1 VRLPAQAEK
10 GIQVGVLMLRATGIP
25 LLIFAVLEVSCAA
38 GQDQTAAPP
47 AERLQHAHHERAT
60 PAPDFTLDDLDG
72 DEFRL
77 SEHVGE
83 AVMLLYFWASCCEPC
98 RVEMPH
104 LERLQQ
110 TYREQG
116 FRVIA
121 ISMDPPE
128 TRARVRSFV
137 SRDDYSFTVLLDEET
152 AVMQVYNPRRASP
165 FSALVDREGNVVWS
179 REGYSPG
186 DEVMLEELLRGELG
200 LEGGENR

>member
-1 VRLPAQAEK
+1 MRARFFSLRC
-10 GIQVGVLMLRATGIP
+10 GIRHVLRRRSGPGRGTSEREL
-25 LLIFAVLEVSCAA
+25 AA
-38 GQDQTAAPP
+38 HGSRQG
-47 AERLQHAHHERAT
+47 HA
-60 PAPDFTLDDLDG
+60 APDFTLDDLDG
-72 DEFRL
+72 AEFRL

-83 AVMLLYFWASCCEPC
+83 SVMLLYFWASCCEPC

-104 LERLQQ
+104 LDRLQR

-128 TRARVRSFV
+128 TRSRVRSFV

-179 REGYSPG
+179 REGT
-186 DEVMLEELLRGELG
+186 R
-200 LEGGENR
+200 RATR